1 LVDCGESSTHERLH
15 DASKPMCKG
24 QALTFYSDAFPLG
37 LVDGTPRNPVAFGMS
52 DCSGTPSPPGCALTL
67 LLLDAARAVEA
78 RAEGALAEVGL
89 SLAKL
94 GALRHLVLTAEP
106 LTLSH
111 LAERHCCGKSNVTQL
126 VDRLEADGFVARVAD
141 LDDRRTIRAAVTESG
156 RAAYERANVLL
167 AELERAL
174 DTRLGAA
181 PRAELA
187 RQLRTLREE

>member
-1 LVDCGESSTHERLH
+1 
-15 DASKPMCKG
+15 
-24 QALTFYSDAFPLG
+24 
-37 LVDGTPRNPVAFGMS
+37 MS
-52 DCSGTPSPPGCALTL
+52 DCSGTPSPPGCAFTL

-78 RAEGALAEVGL
+78 RAEGALTEVGL

-94 GALRHLVLTAEP
+94 GALRHLVLAAEP

-126 VDRLEADGFVARVAD
+126 VDRLEADGFFARVAD
-141 LDDRRTIRAAVTESG
+141 PDDRRTIRAAVTESG

-187 RQLRTLREE
+187 RQLRTLREG

>member
-1 LVDCGESSTHERLH
+1 
-15 DASKPMCKG
+15 
-24 QALTFYSDAFPLG
+24 
-37 LVDGTPRNPVAFGMS
+37 MS
-52 DCSGTPSPPGCALTL
+52 DCSDRPATPGCALTL
-67 LLLDAARAVEA
+67 LLLDAARAVET

-94 GALRHLVLTAEP
+94 GALRHLVLAAEP
-106 LTLSH
+106 LSLSH

-141 LDDRRTIRAAVTESG
+141 PADRRTIRATVTENG
-156 RAAYERANVLL
+156 RAAYDRANVIL

-174 DTRLGAA
+174 DTRLGAI

-187 RQLRTLREE
+187 RQLRTLREG

>member
-1 LVDCGESSTHERLH
+1 
-15 DASKPMCKG
+15 
-24 QALTFYSDAFPLG
+24 
-37 LVDGTPRNPVAFGMS
+37 MS
-52 DCSGTPSPPGCALTL
+52 DCSDRPAAPGCALTL
-67 LLLDAARAVEA
+67 LLLDAARAVET

-94 GALRHLVLTAEP
+94 GALRHLVLAAEP
-106 LTLSH
+106 LSLSH

-141 LDDRRTIRAAVTESG
+141 PADRRTIRATVTENG
-156 RAAYERANVLL
+156 RAAYDRANVIL

-174 DTRLGAA
+174 DTRLGAI

-187 RQLRTLREE
+187 RQLRILREG

>member
-1 LVDCGESSTHERLH
+1 
-15 DASKPMCKG
+15 
-24 QALTFYSDAFPLG
+24 
-37 LVDGTPRNPVAFGMS
+37 MS
-52 DCSGTPSPPGCALTL
+52 DCSGPSSKPGCALTL

-94 GALRHLVLTAEP
+94 GALRHLVLASEP

-126 VDRLEADGFVARVAD
+126 VDRLEADGFVTRVAD
-141 LDDRRTIRAAVTESG
+141 PDDRRTIRATVTDSG
-156 RAAYERANVLL
+156 RAAYERANGALT
-167 AELERAL
+167 ELEHAL
-174 DTRLGAA
+174 DIRLGAA

-187 RQLRTLREE
+187 RQLRALREG